1 MNQSLSKNFTFGS
14 LILFALPT
22 TIMMIIMSLYTIV
35 DGIFISRFV
44 STNALSSLNIVYPL
58 INVAMGIGIMLSTGS
73 NAIVARKMGLGDS
86 EGARKTFT
94 AIVVLNLILGAAIGI
109 LGNLFAVPLS
119 QMMGASDLLLAD
131 CVSYLRWQMAFI
143 PALMLQILFQMF
155 FVTEGRPGIGL
166 FLTLLSGITNVGLDY
181 LLIVPLQLGIAG
193 AAIATVAGYVVTA
206 VVGLI
211 YFMVSRRSLWLV
223 PFRFRAKEVLETCI
237 NGSSEMVSNLA
248 SGIITFLFNLLM
260 MYYAGEDGVA
270 AITIIQYSQFLLN
283 ALYMGFSQGISPVIG
298 FNYGS
303 QNHKQL
309 QQVFRTALIFIGTTS
324 VAVFVFAELAGSV
337 IVAIFALP
345 GTAVYEMARHG
356 FTIFAVSFLFSGLNI
371 FSSALFTALS
381 NGRVSAIISFIR
393 TFVLIVASL
402 AVLPLVLGLD
412 GIWLAIP
419 IAEAG
424 ATVMCLGYLKKN
436 RKAYHYA

>member
-73 NAIVARKMGLGDS
+73 NAIVARKLGQGNPD
-86 EGARKTFT
+86 GARKTFT
-94 AIVVLNLILGAAIGI
+94 SIVALNLLLGLVMGL
-109 LGNLFAVPLS
+109 LGNLFAVPLARL
-119 QMMGASDLLLAD
+119 MGASEVLLAD
-131 CVSYLRWQMAFI
+131 CVSYLRWQMAFV

-166 FLTLLSGITNVGLDY
+166 FLTLLSGICNVILDY
-181 LLIVPLQLGIAG
+181 VLIVPLQMGIAG
-193 AAIATVAGYVVTA
+193 AAIATVAGYLVTA
-206 VVGLI
+206 IVGLV
-211 YFMVSRRSLWLV
+211 YFFVSRRSLWLV
-223 PFRFRAKEVLETCI
+223 PFRFQSAEIFETCT

-303 QNHKQL
+303 QNHAQL
-309 QQVFRTALIFIGTTS
+309 KQVFRTALIFTGITS
-324 VAVFVFAELAGSV
+324 IAVFLFAELAGSV
-337 IVAIFALP
+337 IVGIFALP

-371 FSSALFTALS
+371 FTSALFTSLS

-402 AVLPLVLGLD
+402 AILPLILELD

-419 IAEAG
+419 IAETG
-424 ATVMCLGYLKKN
+424 ATLMCLWFIKRY
-436 RKAYHYA
+436 RSTYHYA

>member
-14 LILFALPT
+14 LLLFALPT

-58 INVAMGIGIMLSTGS
+58 VNVTMGIGIMLSTGS
-73 NAIVARKMGLGDS
+73 NAIVARKLGQGNP
-86 EGARKTFT
+86 EGARKTFSSMI
-94 AIVVLNLILGAAIGI
+94 ALNLILGVTIGV

-119 QMMGASDLLLAD
+119 RMMGASDLLLAD
-131 CVSYLRWQMAFI
+131 CVAYLRWQMAFVA
-143 PALMLQILFQMF
+143 ALMLQILFQMF

-166 FLTLLSGITNVGLDY
+166 FLTLLSGITNVVLDY
-181 LLIVPLQLGIAG
+181 VLIVPLQLGITG
-193 AAIATVAGYVVTA
+193 ASIATVAGYVVSA

-211 YFMVSRRSLWLV
+211 YFAVARRSLWV
-223 PFRFRAKEVLETCI
+223 VRFRFQWKEILETCI

-248 SGIITFLFNLLM
+248 AGIVTFLFNLLM
-260 MYYAGEDGVA
+260 MHYVGEDGVA

-309 QQVFRTALIFIGTTS
+309 QQVFRTALIFIGVTS
-324 VAVFVFAELAGSV
+324 VGVFLFAELAGSL
-337 IVAIFALP
+337 IVGIFALP
-345 GTAVYEMARHG
+345 GSAVYEMARHG

-371 FSSALFTALS
+371 FASALFTALS
-381 NGRVSAIISFIR
+381 NGRISAIISFVR

-402 AVLPLVLGLD
+402 AVLPLILGLD

-424 ATVMCLGYLKKN
+424 ATVMCLRYLKKN
-436 RKAYHYA
+436 REVYHYA

>member
-1 MNQSLSKNFTFGS
+1 MNQSLSKKFTFGS

-22 TIMMIIMSLYTIV
+22 TIMMIVMSLYTIV

-44 STNALSSLNIVYPL
+44 STNALSSLNIVFPL

-73 NAIVARKMGLGDS
+73 NAIVARKMGQGKPD
-86 EGARKTFT
+86 EARKTFT
-94 AIVVLNLILGAAIGI
+94 SIVVLNLILGAVLGL

-119 QMMGASDLLLAD
+119 RLMGASDLLLAD
-131 CVSYLRWQMAFI
+131 CVSYLRWQMAFV
-143 PALMLQILFQMF
+143 PALMLQVLFQMF

-166 FLTLLSGITNVGLDY
+166 FLTLLSGVCNVILDY
-181 LLIVPLQLGIAG
+181 VLIVPMQLGIAG
-193 AAIATVAGYVVTA
+193 AAIATVAGYLVTA
-206 VVGLI
+206 VVGLF
-211 YFMVSRRSLWLV
+211 YFALSRRSLWLV
-223 PFRFRAKEVLETCI
+223 PFRFHMGELWETCS

-260 MYYAGEDGVA
+260 MHYAGEDGVA

-303 QNHKQL
+303 QNHIQL
-309 QQVFRTALIFIGTTS
+309 KQVFRTALIFIGTTS
-324 VAVFVFAELAGSV
+324 VTVFLFAELSGSL
-337 IVAIFALP
+337 IVGIFAQP
-345 GTAVYEMARHG
+345 GTAVYGMARHG

-381 NGRVSAIISFIR
+381 NGRVSAIISFVR

-402 AVLPLVLGLD
+402 AVLPLILGLD

-424 ATVMCLGYLKKN
+424 AVGMCVWYLRKN
-436 RKAYHYA
+436 RKVYQYI

>member
-1 MNQSLSKNFTFGS
+1 MNQSLSKKFTFGS
-14 LILFALPT
+14 LLLFALPT
-22 TIMMIIMSLYTIV
+22 TVMMIIMSLYTIV

-44 STNALSSLNIVYPL
+44 STNALSSLNIVFPL

-73 NAIVARKMGLGDS
+73 NAIVARKLGQGNQ

-94 AIVVLNLILGAAIGI
+94 AIIMLNLILGTLIGLFGI
-109 LGNLFAVPLS
+109 IFAVPLS
-119 QMMGASDLLLAD
+119 RMLGASDLLLAD
-131 CVSYLRWQMAFI
+131 CVSYLRWQMAFV

-166 FLTLLSGITNVGLDY
+166 FLTLLSGITNVALDY
-181 LLIVPLQLGIAG
+181 LLIVPAQLGISG

-206 VVGLI
+206 AVGLI
-211 YFMVSRRSLWLV
+211 YFAVSRRSLWMV
-223 PFRFRAKEVLETCI
+223 PFRFQMQEIKETCI

-303 QNHKQL
+303 QNHPQL
-309 QQVFRTALIFIGTTS
+309 QQVFRTALIFIGITS
-324 VAVFVFAELAGSV
+324 VAVFAFAELAGSV
-337 IVAIFALP
+337 IVGIFALP

-381 NGRVSAIISFIR
+381 NGRISAVISFVR

-402 AVLPLVLGLD
+402 AILPLILGLD

-424 ATVMCLGYLKKN
+424 ATVMCIGYLKKN